1 MSGPTLLISFAAV
14 LALGYVLQRMT
25 ERTALVGLVLMLG
38 TGVLALIMPTYNGFD
53 MFNLFGLSM
62 LFGLGITIADRRT
75 KALKE
80 RADFEGLKTSRP
92 KFTNCPH
99 CRSKLAE
106 REIDGKKRL
115 ACTYCT
121 FIYWNNPL
129 PVAASIVP
137 HKSGGIVLVKRGVEP
152 RIGKWCLPAGF
163 MEVGETPEQG
173 AKREAGEEA
182 KIDIEIE
189 RLIYTFAPPQLP
201 QVLMFFVAKEIDQTP
216 APGSDAE
223 EARVFQLDELP
234 ALEEMAFSSHVEAI
248 KLWRQ
253 SVGR

>member
-1 MSGPTLLISFAAV
+1 MSGPILLIGFV
-14 LALGYVLQRMT
+14 TALGLGFVLQRLT
-25 ERTALVGLVLMLG
+25 DKTGWVGLALMFG
-38 TGVLALIMPTYNGFD
+38 TGCLAFFMPEYNGFD

-62 LFGLGITIADRRT
+62 VFGFGITLADKRA
-75 KALKE
+75 KALKKAAE
-80 RADFEGLKTSRP
+80 WAALKTARP
-92 KFTNCPH
+92 QFRHCPS
-99 CRSKLAE
+99 CTSKLVE

-121 FIYWNNPL
+121 YVYWNNPL

-152 RIGKWCLPAGF
+152 RLGKWCLPAGF

-173 AKREAGEEA
+173 AQREAGEEA

-189 RLIYTFAPPQLP
+189 RLIHTFAPAQLP
-201 QVLMFFVAKEIDQTP
+201 QVLLFFVAKEIDRTP
-216 APGSDAE
+216 SPGSDAT
-223 EARVFQLDELP
+223 EARIFQLDELP
-234 ALEEMAFSSHVEAI
+234 EDMAFSSHVEAI
-248 KLWRQ
+248 NRWRA